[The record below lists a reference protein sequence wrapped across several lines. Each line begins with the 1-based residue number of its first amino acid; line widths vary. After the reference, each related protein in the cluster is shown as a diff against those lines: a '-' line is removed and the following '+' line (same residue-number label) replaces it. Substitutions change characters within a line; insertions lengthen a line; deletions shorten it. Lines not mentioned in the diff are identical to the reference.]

1 MRIDVCSGNGM
12 RAVLSRLAPQ
22 FERESGHTLHVS
34 YDPAQIILRRV
45 DQGESADVALLGDE
59 AIDRLIARG
68 LLLAETRRVLARNG
82 IGVGVRAG
90 APRPDVATRDAFVR
104 ALRQAASIAYT
115 SEGASGIYF
124 AALIERLGIGEMVRA
139 KARTQPGGLVGELVV
154 AGQAEIAIQQVPEL
168 IAVPGLELAGP
179 LPHEVQKINT
189 TAGAVFSG
197 SAARGEAASRLLDF
211 LGGPAARDVF
221 RASGFEPA
229 A

>member
-1 MRIDVCSGNGM
+1 
-12 RAVLSRLAPQ
+12 
-22 FERESGHTLHVS
+22 
-34 YDPAQIILRRV
+34 
-45 DQGESADVALLGDE
+45 
-59 AIDRLIARG
+59 
-68 LLLAETRRVLARNG
+68 
-82 IGVGVRAG
+82 
-90 APRPDVATRDAFVR
+90 
-104 ALRQAASIAYT
+104 
-115 SEGASGIYF
+115 
-124 AALIERLGIGEMVRA
+124 MVRA

-197 SAARGEAASRLLDF
+197 SAAREAASSLLDF